1 MKVKLKEKNKYLTM
15 ILLYL
20 SSNREKRLQEQ
31 FCDKLYTDNFK
42 KFKNLTFRPVYLMS
56 ISYIKVYNRATVTLI
71 LQD

>member
-1 MKVKLKEKNKYLTM
+1 MKVKLKEKNKYLAM

-42 KFKNLTFRPVYLMS
+42 KF
-56 ISYIKVYNRATVTLI
+56 
-71 LQD
+71 